1 MTVAD
6 LIEKLRA
13 MPQDMPVLT
22 LVDGYGTTDHPDVK
36 IVGSLLAEE
45 HVTGPGGFDG
55 PCVLISYD

>member
-1 MTVAD
+1 
-6 LIEKLRA
+6 
-13 MPQDMPVLT
+13 MPVLT